1 MRIADAGGEA
11 GVIRDLRVAGGGRPV
26 RERVVGDVVG
36 RVVDVAV
43 EGAVLDGATARGGR
57 EPLGLALDQRGDV
70 VGVERDEL
78 DKRHGVLLEVLGN
91 GDVLMA

>member
-1 MRIADAGGEA
+1 
-11 GVIRDLRVAGGGRPV
+11 
-26 RERVVGDVVG
+26 
-36 RVVDVAV
+36 
-43 EGAVLDGATARGGR
+43 VLDGATARGGR
-57 EPLGLALDQRGDV
+57 EPLGLALDQCGDV